1 MKILYRKSNIVLIL
15 VLGMFISGFLF
26 TSVSA
31 AITYRLTLT
40 KGTEEL
46 TVISYD
52 EEAWN
57 STVDSTLNPSDW
69 FEGDSNITN
78 AKSKIT
84 LKGWTTD
91 TWTIYD
97 WLISVFLPQ
106 YYTSEEV
113 FLLLGVM
120 DSQGYNETTINANY
134 SLNYPLWYGLRSVWN
149 FTDNGYEENPSY
161 RDGIIILQNPSDY
174 KTVLEDYHNLTSKLN
189 ANIAIQMA
197 GYSFV
202 NITADDFLWQLVF
215 SGFGIA
221 EPQSEYLAEVIN
233 ELGSENVTNSGNTL
247 IFERNG
253 LANYTV
259 EISYGIK
266 GMMSSFTVKDAVG
279 TTIFQITSSNSDW
292 IFYLILIII
301 SSIAVVLVIFIIIRK
316 RKLKR

>member
-1 MKILYRKSNIVLIL
+1 MKTFDRKSKIGLIL

-40 KGTEEL
+40 KGTEEF
-46 TVISYD
+46 TVITYD
-52 EEAWN
+52 KEAWN
-57 STVDSTLNPSDW
+57 STVNSTLNPSDW

-97 WLISVFLPQ
+97 WLISIFLPQ
-106 YYTSEEV
+106 YYTSEEI
-113 FLLLGVM
+113 FLLLGIM

-134 SLNYPLWYGLRSVWN
+134 TQIYPLWYGLRSVWN
-149 FTDNGYEENPSY
+149 FTNNGYEESPSY
-161 RDGIIILQNPSDY
+161 LDGIIILQNPSSY
-174 KTVLEDYHNLTSKLN
+174 KTVLDDYHILANNLN
-189 ANIAIQMA
+189 ANIAIQIA
-197 GYSFV
+197 GYSFA
-202 NITADDFLWQLVF
+202 NITADEFLWQLVF

-221 EPQSEYLAEVIN
+221 EPQSEYLAEVVN

-266 GMMSSFTVKDAVG
+266 GMMSSFTVKDVVG
-279 TTIFQITSSNSDW
+279 TTIFQINSSNSDW

-301 SSIAVVLVIFIIIRK
+301 SSIAVGLVIFIIIRK